1 MLELSAVVVVG
12 PCRRR
17 AQRVVD
23 ALCHQTAIDRM
34 EVIVVDLAGPADP
47 SLNIPAGINA
57 QYIRRPDLDLWAR
70 ARCVGLEVSTAP
82 IVAFTED
89 HCFPAAGWAAALI
102 EAHREPWAAIGYAF
116 INANPQSYWSR
127 ASMVNDYG
135 LWLHPAVPGAMT
147 LMPGNNISYK
157 REALRSYGDELEHL
171 LTPDFNL
178 QQRFISEG
186 KPMCIAPA
194 AISAHQNF
202 NELIPLMRANYAYA
216 RLLAAR
222 RAGSQRWSA
231 VRRWVQALLTPAA
244 APLLGTLRLLT
255 SLRGR
260 RALVPE
266 VIKGLPVYF
275 ITHAWSSIG
284 EALGYVV
291 GEGSSERDLNRW
303 EIAYERG
310 E

>member
-1 MLELSAVVVVG
+1 MPDLSAIVVVG

-34 EVIVVDLAGPADP
+34 EVIVVDLAEPGVA
-47 SLNIPAGINA
+47 SLRIPANVNA
-57 QYIRRPDLDLWAR
+57 QYILRPDLDLWAK
-70 ARCVGLEVSTAP
+70 ARCVGLELATAP

-89 HCFPAAGWAAALI
+89 HCFPARDWAEALI
-102 EAHREPWAAIGYAF
+102 EAHKVPWAAIGYAF
-116 INANPQSYWSR
+116 VNANPQTYWSR

-135 LWLHPAVPGAMT
+135 LWLHPAPPGALT

-157 REALRSYGDELEHL
+157 RDALTSYGAELEHL

-178 QQRFISEG
+178 QQRFIAEG
-186 KPMCIAPA
+186 KPMCIAPK

-222 RAGSQRWSA
+222 RAASQRWSGM
-231 VRRWVQALLTPAA
+231 RRILQALLTPAA
-244 APLLGTLRLLT
+244 GPVLGGLRLLS
-255 SLRGR
+255 SLKGR
-260 RALVPE
+260 RSLAPE
-266 VIKGLPVYF
+266 VLKGFPVYF
-275 ITHAWSSIG
+275 ITHACSSIG
-284 EALGYVV
+284 EALGYVL